1 MSITNN
7 NSTNFSINTVNLY
20 SSASLNSEVDALKQE
35 IQNEIQSLFSDLL
48 ADNTANG
55 FNKDGT
61 TSDSEL
67 NLTPDT
73 SVLDD
78 SSSSKNNNSSISFD
92 DVSVDSGKSN
102 NVSIGTVNVYLNDI
116 IQDLKNN
123 QSFVDNIVEG
133 SYSSDFSSLPFNVP
147 EKYKT
152 IINNMANKYSVPA
165 NLIAGVINAESAYN
179 QYAVSGSGAE
189 GLMQLMPTTAS
200 ELGVK
205 NSFDFA
211 QNIEGGTKYLAQ
223 MLGKYNGD
231 SSKALA
237 AYNAGAGNVDKYNGI
252 PPFTETQ
259 NYVSK
264 IMNYL
269 T

>member
-7 NSTNFSINTVNLY
+7 NSTDFSINTVNLY
-20 SSASLNSEVDALKQE
+20 SSASLTSEVDALKQE

-48 ADNTANG
+48 NDSNSNN
-55 FNKDGT
+55 FSEDGT
-61 TSDSEL
+61 SDANA
-67 NLTPDT
+67 NLASDD
-73 SVLDD
+73 SVLNDL
-78 SSSSKNNNSSISFD
+78 STSKSNNSSISSG
-92 DVSVDSGKSN
+92 DVSSDSGKSN
-102 NVSIGTVNVYLNDI
+102 SVSIGTVNVYLNDI
-116 IQDLKNN
+116 IQGLNTD
-123 QSFVDNIVEG
+123 QSYNDKVVEG
-133 SYSSDFSSLPFNVP
+133 SYSSNFSSLPFNVP

-189 GLMQLMPTTAS
+189 GLMQLMPTTAN

-205 NSFDFA
+205 NSFDVE

-223 MLGKYNGD
+223 MLDRYDGD

-237 AYNAGAGNVDKYNGI
+237 AYNAGAGNVDKYNGV